1 MVSIKGHNNSTM
13 AWKPC
18 EADPSIICTRS
29 FQKLNETPHY
39 KFCKTFFE
47 YGEKEALKI
56 ENYCPVDLKSH
67 RDLFDHL
74 PKGLDQEPI
83 WWLMPWGGTVRKPD
97 FNKERRIEVKRH
109 YSDKFIELLKSI
121 EKNGLVIDKKFRP
134 PVHQLI
140 KGEQTAYILQDG
152 HHRSAIFSYIVEN
165 GCQNLLK
172 FPDSNQTNKIMVQN
186 LLILR
191 YKFLPHLKYTKI
203 GTNQGH
209 FSLSDTLKWFDLA
222 FEVLGLGMNND
233 EYTFEY
239 RLSLLHDKLIK
250 QIKS

>member
-29 FQKLNETPHY
+29 FQKLNETPHF

-47 YGEKEALKI
+47 HGEKEALKI
-56 ENYCPVDLKSH
+56 ENYCRVNLKSH

-74 PKGLDQEPI
+74 PKELDREPI
-83 WWLMPWGGTVRKPD
+83 WWLMPWGGTMRQPD
-97 FNKERRIEVKRH
+97 FNKERRKEIKRH
-109 YSDKFIELLKSI
+109 YSAKFIELLKSI
-121 EKNGLVIDKKFRP
+121 EKNGFVIDEKFRP

-165 GCQNLLK
+165 GCHNLLK
-172 FPDSNQTNKIMVQN
+172 FQGKNQANKIKVQN

-209 FSLSDTLKWFDLA
+209 FSLRDTLKWFDLA
-222 FEVLGLGMNND
+222 FQVLDLETKTT
-233 EYTFEY
+233 EYALDY
-239 RLSLLHDKLIK
+239 RLSILHDKLIK
-250 QIKS
+250 KMR